1 LRRHIGVAHVVEF
14 EGKKP
19 RIDPTV
25 FLAPDVWIIG
35 RVELGERA
43 NIWTGTVIRGDD
55 DTVIVG
61 RRTTVLEH
69 CLIEAPTG
77 MPVHIGEDVIIS
89 HGAIVHGAQ
98 IGDRAVVGIG
108 AMVLDG
114 AKVGDGSIIGS
125 GALVSPRAE
134 IPSGKLVLG
143 IPGKVV
149 RDIEEADIQ
158 AMSRERKRT
167 LAKAEKYKVIYQ
179 KMSLI

>member
-1 LRRHIGVAHVVEF
+1 MGVAHVVEF
-14 EGKKP
+14 EGKKLS
-19 RIDPTV
+19 IDPTA

-55 DTVIVG
+55 DTVVIG
-61 RRTTVLEH
+61 KRTTVLEH

-77 MPVHIGEDVIIS
+77 MPVHIGEDVIVS

-108 AMVLDG
+108 AIVLDG

-134 IPSGKLVLG
+134 IPSEKLVLG

-149 RDIEEADIQ
+149 REVEEADVQ
-158 AMSRERKRT
+158 AMKREHERT
-167 LAKAEKYKVIYQ
+167 LAKADKYKVIYQ
-179 KMSLI
+179 RMDSHNS